1 MSGRAVGHGGA
12 RRYAGGRRVGPGY
25 GGAYYG
31 GGYGCND
38 YDYDYG
44 YNGCGYNPGAAI
56 VGGLIG
62 SAMNGFGA
70 Y

>member
-1 MSGRAVGHGGA
+1 MGGHAHFGGA

-25 GGAYYG
+25 GGGYG
-31 GGYGCND
+31 YGYSGGYGCNGY
-38 YDYDYG
+38 YDD

-62 SAMNGFGA
+62 GALNGFGA